1 MSDHQHPFQLLVER
15 YEFLSAELDRS
26 QNQDQR
32 AVLLKAMKAL
42 IEEFDELIF
51 TDGVPLYSSRE
62 RNAPRTLLQ
71 AWARSR

>member
-1 MSDHQHPFQLLVER
+1 
-15 YEFLSAELDRS
+15 
-26 QNQDQR
+26 
-32 AVLLKAMKAL
+32 VLLKEMKSIL
-42 IEEFDELIF
+42 EEFDHLIF